1 MPLARRLLFA
11 SAALCAV
18 ALSST
23 PARADAMIPGETGA
37 FEVDYLNF
45 ILDHHWSGLRP
56 TELAAGS
63 LPDATEANVPPSVNP
78 YPGSPLSFPPT
89 EGKGTNEVVLDVAD
103 KSNAA
108 QRMEIEEGQ
117 GFLQDWYGQTATLE
131 LQPTAAEMIETL
143 EAAAPGDPFDIAFLI
158 NFSLHHI
165 SAIARSLECVDRAG
179 HQELIDYC
187 QNIVTAQTMDVQR
200 MRAELLN
207 EYGIRFDTPIP
218 GEEVPEPAALG
229 LLGLGALGTAYLR
242 RRRAAVIRQERRPV

>member
-1 MPLARRLLFA
+1 MVQHPLSRARTRLAALAGACLLAF
-11 SAALCAV
+11 SAA
-18 ALSST
+18 
-23 PARADAMIPGETGA
+23 PAKADAIIPGETGE
-37 FEVDYLNF
+37 FERDYLTF

-63 LPDATEANVPPSVNP
+63 LPDATTANVPPTVNP

-89 EGKGTNEVVLDVAD
+89 AGKGTNDVVLDVAV
-103 KSNAA
+103 KSNMA

-117 GFLQDWYGQTATLE
+117 GFLQDWYGITTTLE
-131 LQPTAAEMIETL
+131 LLPSGAEIISTLDAAE
-143 EAAAPGDPFDIAFLI
+143 PGDPFNIAFLI

-165 SAIARSLECVDRAG
+165 PAIARSLECVERAG

-229 LLGLGALGTAYLR
+229 LLGLGVLGTTYLR
-242 RRRAAVIRQERRPV
+242 RRRTAVA